1 MSEKQRS
8 WIVENKNISRQK
20 GILQI
25 SIVLLLVVISFE
37 IIRAA
42 APAIFAEE
50 SGQTQKHLVIKVVE
64 DEELMDIEDEDIPLS
79 FYSEGREETRSG
91 TRHLILMSAM
101 LVCVIIYVI
110 YQTVN
115 EKKLIEL
122 RKRAAGAQY
131 RRMTG
136 YRK

>member
-1 MSEKQRS
+1 METK
-8 WIVENKNISRQK
+8 NKCRQK
-20 GILQI
+20 GILRI
-25 SIVLLLVVISFE
+25 SMILLLVILSFE
-37 IIRAA
+37 ISKAA

-50 SGQTQKHLVIKVVE
+50 SGQAKKHLVIKVIE

-79 FYSEGREETRSG
+79 FFSEGREETRSG

-101 LVCVIIYVI
+101 LACVIFYVI

-122 RKRAAGAQY
+122 RKRAAAAQY
-131 RRMTG
+131 QKMTG
-136 YRK
+136 NRK

>member
-1 MSEKQRS
+1 METKNR
-8 WIVENKNISRQK
+8 NKQK
-20 GILQI
+20 GILRI
-25 SIVLLLVVISFE
+25 SMILLLVILSVE
-37 IIRAA
+37 IIGAA

-50 SGQTQKHLVIKVVE
+50 SGQAEKHLVIKVIE
-64 DEELMDIEDEDIPLS
+64 DEELLDIEDEDIPLS
-79 FYSEGREETRSG
+79 FFSEGSAQDRSG

-101 LVCVIIYVI
+101 LACVIIYVI

-131 RRMTG
+131 QRMTG
-136 YRK
+136 NRT

>member
-1 MSEKQRS
+1 M
-8 WIVENKNISRQK
+8 ENKKISLLRISLI
-20 GILQI
+20 ILLFMI
-25 SIVLLLVVISFE
+25 SVE
-37 IIRAA
+37 IIGLA

-50 SGQTQKHLVIKVVE
+50 SGQEQKHLVIKVIE

-79 FYSEGREETRSG
+79 FYSEGSAQDRSG
-91 TRHLILMSAM
+91 TRHLILMSLM
-101 LVCVIIYVI
+101 LACVIIYVI

-136 YRK
+136 NRK